1 MNNRVGLLMLCFLM
15 GVGWCATGMGETV
28 AATEEFPGLKSV
40 VLKPE
45 IKILDPVVDVDSQQK
60 TIESAL
66 ESQFTKASWI
76 LDEPVVQNNRIVHIF
91 DRETADVGQRVII
104 QAKETFHQGD
114 RLTVHRPGEVLRD
127 PENGKIL
134 GRLSETLGIVEIVE
148 FHGEEITAVVVKAYK
163 EILAGDLVDSF
174 LNERT
179 PIQFTVD
186 PEFKAN
192 GPIVHVEN
200 DLQMAGLG
208 QVVVVGLGMKDQVYP
223 GLILPVYRASVS
235 RSLHEDGKKLRLDS
249 IALGEVAFFRI
260 AANAS
265 LALITRADDVAETGD
280 WIGAMVAAP
289 KYRENP

>member
-1 MNNRVGLLMLCFLM
+1 MNHRVRWVMLCLLM
-15 GVGWCATGMGETV
+15 GVGWAETGRGETV
-28 AATEEFPGLKSV
+28 VAPKGVPGLKSV

-45 IKILDPVVDVDSQQK
+45 IQILDPVIAVDSRQK
-60 TIESAL
+60 AIESAL
-66 ESQFTKASWI
+66 EGQFTKASWI
-76 LDEPVVQNNRIVHIF
+76 LDEPAVQNNGIVHVF
-91 DRETADVGQRVII
+91 DSETADVGKRVII
-104 QAKETFHQGD
+104 QAKETFRPGD

-127 PENGKIL
+127 PEDGRIL
-134 GRLSETLGIVEIVE
+134 GRLSETLGIVEIVAS
-148 FHGEEITAVVVKAYK
+148 HGEEATAVVVKAYK
-163 EILAGDLVDSF
+163 EILAGDWVDSF

-179 PIQFTVD
+179 PIQFTMD

-235 RSLHEDGKKLRLDS
+235 RALHEVGKKPRLDS
-249 IALGEVAFFRI
+249 IPLGEVAFFRI

-265 LALITRADDVAETGD
+265 LALITRADDVTETGD
-280 WIGAMVAAP
+280 WIGAMVASP